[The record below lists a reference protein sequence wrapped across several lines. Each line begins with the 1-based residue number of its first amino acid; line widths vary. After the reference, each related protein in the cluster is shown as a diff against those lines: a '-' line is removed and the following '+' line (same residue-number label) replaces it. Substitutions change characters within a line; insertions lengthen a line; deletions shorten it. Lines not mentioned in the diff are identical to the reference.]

1 MTPRAVPALTLL
13 LAAAAAPA
21 CHGRR
26 EPPPQPPEDQVWLSA
41 QALERGHVKVASVS
55 EQEIVEPVQASGRV
69 AFDDQRV
76 THVFSPVTGRV
87 SRVVTQPGQK
97 VKRGAPLA
105 AILSPDV
112 GSAFSDVVKAEADL
126 VASEREFHRQQKLFE
141 AGAGSRRDFE
151 AAEDNYRKAR
161 AEAERTRQKAA
172 LLHAGSLDQVTQ
184 EYTIRSYIDGEVM
197 ARMANP
203 GVEVQGQYSG
213 GQAVELFTVGDIDRV
228 WVLADV
234 AENDL
239 PRVKLGAEA
248 AVRVVAYP
256 DRVFRGRADFIAH
269 VLDPVSRT
277 ARVRVELD
285 NKDWALKPE
294 MYAQVFIATAPHR
307 ALVVAR
313 EAVVRVNDQSF
324 LFVAAGELPDGRK
337 VFERRRVRVADD
349 GAPELATVLEGARSG
364 ESVVVAGS
372 VSREQPAGEAWVSP
386 EQLRSGRIQV
396 EEVKERDVEDAVGLG
411 ARLAFDDS
419 RVTHVFSPVTGR
431 ITRVLSQLGERVR
444 KGAPL
449 LAIVSPDV
457 GSALSD
463 VVKAEADLTA
473 AQHEYERQKELFEAR
488 AAAQKD
494 LEAAEDAYRKARAES
509 QRAQQKTRLLHEGT
523 LDKVTQEFVLRSPI
537 DGEIVAR
544 NVNPGMEIQGQ
555 YSGAASAVELFTIG
569 DLTQLWVLG
578 DVFEMDLPHILEG
591 DPATIRLDAYPDR
604 VFTGKVDWVGDIL
617 DPVTRTAKVRC
628 LLPNPDRLLK
638 PEMYQMVNIAVRGQK
653 MVVVPR
659 RAVVRL
665 GGETVVF
672 VQGGE
677 RADGQVVFKRRRV
690 VANEEKPGGEVP
702 ILDGLRPGEKVV
714 VRGAIFVLGM
724 L

>member
-1 MTPRAVPALTLL
+1 MTPRAVPALVLL
-13 LAAAAAPA
+13 LAAAAA
-21 CHGRR
+21 CHGQR
-26 EPPPQPPEDQVWLSA
+26 EPAPQPPEDQVWLSA
-41 QALERGHVKVASVS
+41 QQMERGHVKVASVS
-55 EQEIVEPVQASGRV
+55 EQEIVEPVQAGGRIT
-69 AFDDQRV
+69 FDDQRV

-87 SRVVTQPGQK
+87 GRVLAQPGQK
-97 VKRGAPLA
+97 VRKGTPLA

-126 VASEREFHRQQKLFE
+126 VASGREFRRQEKLVE
-141 AGAGSRRDFE
+141 ARAGSRRDYE
-151 AAEDNYRKAR
+151 AAEDAYRKAR
-161 AEAERTRQKAA
+161 AEAERARQKAA
-172 LLHAGSLDQVTQ
+172 LLHAGTLDEVTQ
-184 EYTIRSYIDGEVM
+184 EYLIRSYIDGEVM

-234 AENDL
+234 AEGDL
-239 PRVKLGAEA
+239 PRVSPGAEA
-248 AVRVVAYP
+248 TVRVVAYP
-256 DRVFRGRADFIAH
+256 DRVFRGRVDFIAH
-269 VLDPVSRT
+269 VLDPTSRT

-285 NKDWALKPE
+285 NRDWALKPE
-294 MYAQVFIATAPHR
+294 MYAQVSIATPPHR
-307 ALVVAR
+307 ALVVPR
-313 EAVVRVNDQSF
+313 DAVVQVNDQTF
-324 LFVAAGELPDGRK
+324 LFVAAGERADGRK
-337 VFERRRVRVADD
+337 VFQRRRVRVADD
-349 GAPELATVLEGARSG
+349 GSPELAQVLEGAKSG
-364 ESVVVAGS
+364 DVVVVAGS
-372 VSREQPAGEAWVSP
+372 VSPDQPNGEAWVSP
-386 EQLRSGRIQV
+386 EQLQSGRIRV
-396 EEVKERDVEDAVGLG
+396 EEVVERDVEDAVALG

-431 ITRVLSQLGERVR
+431 ITRVLSRLGERVR

-463 VVKAEADLTA
+463 TVKAEADLTA

-494 LEAAEDAYRKARAES
+494 LDAAEDGYRKARAEY
-509 QRAQQKTRLLHEGT
+509 QRARQKTRLLHEGT
-523 LDKVTQEFVLRSPI
+523 LDRVTQEFVLRSPI

-569 DLTQLWVLG
+569 DLSQLWALG

-591 DPATIRLDAYPDR
+591 DPVTIRLDAYPDR

-617 DPVTRTAKVRC
+617 DPVMRTAKVRC
-628 LLPNPDRLLK
+628 LVPNPDHLLK
-638 PEMYQMVNIAVRGQK
+638 PEMYQMANIAVRGQK

-659 RAVVRL
+659 RAVIRL

-672 VQGGE
+672 VQEGE

-690 VANEEKPGGEVP
+690 VANEEKPGDKVP

-714 VRGAIFVLGM
+714 AEGAIFVVGL